1 MATLSQLQTSR
12 TSAGAAYVSAL
23 AAFKTAFVNLA
34 AYDMTLR
41 NRNVDP
47 AGTPLK
53 YPTFKVRD
61 RLALIEALR
70 MFEHAEF
77 QPTVTGDWEE
87 QIVAAVNSNLASF
100 T

>member
-1 MATLSQLQTSR
+1 M
-12 TSAGAAYVSAL
+12 

-41 NRNVDP
+41 NKNVDSV
-47 AGTPLK
+47 GTALK

-61 RLALIEALR
+61 RLQLIAALELFA
-70 MFEHAEF
+70 HNEF

-87 QIVAAVNSNLASF
+87 QIVAALNSNLSSF
-100 T
+100 TPG